1 MPQIASN
8 NVAVGS
14 SANSA
19 FVDAGYIKS
28 IAHLAAPYGA
38 CKIIPPESFRPECV
52 PSLQTLQTKLQTVLH
67 QVDDFESGGIAFQTS
82 HRKVSSN
89 TLPPTGPISPVD
101 ECFSFLLTSW

>member
-1 MPQIASN
+1 VDGVKFMLRMPQIASN

-82 HRKVSSN
+82 HRKVSSTHFAN
-89 TLPPTGPISPVD
+89 RAHFTRG
-101 ECFSFLLTSW
+101 